1 MSLRVVLVE
10 MHDYTSLPAA
20 SPERARDIA
29 RDLLA
34 TMWRRPGATLSIVD
48 GTTVL
53 WTWTGW
59 RHGADDPR
67 AHAPSFNAWVL
78 GQQQGVNG

>member
-10 MHDYTSLPAA
+10 MHDYTSKPAA
-20 SPERARDIA
+20 TLDQARDIA
-29 RDLLA
+29 LDLLA

-48 GTTVL
+48 GARVL

-78 GQQQGVNG
+78 GQQQGA